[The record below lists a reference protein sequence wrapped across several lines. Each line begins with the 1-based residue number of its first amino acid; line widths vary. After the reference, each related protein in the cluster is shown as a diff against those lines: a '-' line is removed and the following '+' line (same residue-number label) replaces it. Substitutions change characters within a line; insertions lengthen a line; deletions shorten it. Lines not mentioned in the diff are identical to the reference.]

1 MTSDELRQRL
11 YELEDPAY
19 REFHLRTCPQAK
31 NVIGV
36 RIPEQRKLAREI
48 TKADFWSFLDGL
60 IPEFYEEVMITGIVV
75 ASAPMGLSE
84 RLDYVAWFVPLI
96 HDWATCDVFCSSFK
110 FKTSDLSQVW
120 DFITTYRTSSEEY
133 ELRFMLVMMLDHFL
147 LPEYLDRIFAII
159 DQLKSE
165 QYYVNMATA
174 WLVAEAFAKHRDA
187 TLDYLSHDQL
197 SVFTHNKAIQK
208 ARESRRVSPADKQT
222 LLGMKL

>member
-1 MTSDELRQRL
+1 MHEELIHKLFDLQ
-11 YELEDPAY
+11 DIKY
-19 REFHLRTCPQAK
+19 RDFHSKLCPGAH
-31 NVIGV
+31 NMIGV
-36 RIPEQRKLAREI
+36 RIPLLRKLANDLNK
-48 TKADFWSFLDGL
+48 TNFYDFLHTVKNQY
-60 IPEFYEEVMITGIVV
+60 YEETMIEGFVIAT
-75 ASAPMGLSE
+75 AKMSLSE
-84 RLDYVAWFVPLI
+84 RFEFLQKFVPKI
-96 HDWATCDVFCSSFK
+96 DNWAVCDCVAASFK
-110 FKTSDLSQVW
+110 IKTADLPKYW
-120 DFITTYRTSSEEY
+120 NFIMQYQNSNQEY

-165 QYYVNMATA
+165 QYYVNMVTA